1 MPWALEFLGWARI
14 PAVIVLFPNQARGKS
29 TITAGITQYM
39 AAGTQFGVG
48 MKLAG
53 GEDIEL
59 LTTRWCH
66 QKPNSAFAISGLLN
80 LLLLIP
86 VC

>member
-53 GEDIEL
+53 TLSEVAD
-59 LTTRWCH
+59 H
-66 QKPNSAFAISGLLN
+66 ISQTLA
-80 LLLLIP
+80 P
-86 VC
+86 